1 MDMLAKPFSCHT
13 MSGLQLRIESPLPR
27 PLAFPS
33 AAADAGRPANLADWI
48 ARPAGEESRLALLG
62 HVLRAAVSDIIGGL
76 RLIEPAGLDEPIRLQ
91 LERIRAASEV
101 LALLLEDGLAAM
113 VGEAV
118 TDPLPVSLPLTR
130 LLHDV
135 EMRWSGRA
143 REKGLAFSM
152 TITPDVPRVVALDR
166 IALERILS
174 NVLSNAVKYTDTGG
188 IEVGVMQN
196 CAGDLVFR
204 VRDDGPGF
212 CPDALEHLFEFANRP
227 NGTRKA
233 GSGLGLHITK
243 QMSDRI
249 GAAVWVT
256 NRPEG
261 GAEVMLTLPVA
272 SWLPKAGPPE
282 ATDGLPDL
290 GRMKVLVAED
300 SETNQTILRHMLN
313 ALGAE
318 VVIVSDGIEALNRL
332 EGEAFDLALIDIE
345 MPRLSGIEVMR
356 AIRADGGRHATMPVM
371 AVTAYVLR
379 ANREA
384 IYAAGADSILAKPV
398 GGLDTFGTAIANLL
412 QRTGGDGPA
421 PEADEESPSM
431 DTGRFQALLEI
442 AGTEGRAELLGRL
455 LADLQTVERG
465 LVQGLAEP
473 DRGGIRSQTH
483 VLIAVAGAVGANR
496 LMQVARTLNSAAH
509 RHDMAAVVPLGQEA
523 LALLDDLIHF
533 VSGQIYPTRE
543 AS

>member
-1 MDMLAKPFSCHT
+1 MA
-13 MSGLQLRIESPLPR
+13 R
-27 PLAFPS
+27 PS
-33 AAADAGRPANLADWI
+33 VSTVAATDAARPANLADWI
-48 ARPAGEESRLALLG
+48 TAPSGEEARVALLG
-62 HVLRAAVSDIIGGL
+62 HDLRAAISDIIGGL
-76 RLIEPAGLDEPIRLQ
+76 RLIEPASVSEPVRLQ

-113 VGEAV
+113 VGEEA
-118 TDPLPVSLPLTR
+118 TERQPVSLPLTR

-143 REKGLAFSM
+143 REKGLAFTM
-152 TITPDVPRVVALDR
+152 TVAPEVPRVVALDR

-174 NVLSNAVKYTDTGG
+174 NVLSNAVKYTDAGG
-188 IEVGVMQN
+188 IDVAVQQSPG
-196 CAGDLVFR
+196 GDLVFR
-204 VRDDGPGF
+204 VHDDGPGF
-212 CPDALEHLFEFANRP
+212 CPDALENLFRIANRP
-227 NGTRKA
+227 DGIRKA

-249 GAAVWVT
+249 GAEVRVG

-261 GAEVMLTLPVA
+261 GAEVVLTLPAAV
-272 SWLPKAGPPE
+272 WMPKAAPAEPV
-282 ATDGLPDL
+282 AGLPDL
-290 GRMKVLVAED
+290 SQMKVLVAED
-300 SETNQTILRHMLN
+300 SETNQTILRRMLN
-313 ALGAE
+313 LLGAE

-332 EGEAFDLALIDIE
+332 DGEVFDLALIDIE

-398 GGLDTFGTAIANLL
+398 GGLDTFGTAIADLL
-412 QRTGGDGPA
+412 QRTRGDGAA
-421 PEADEESPSM
+421 PDDDDTEGKAM
-431 DTGRFQALLEI
+431 DSGRFQALLEI
-442 AGTEGRAELLGRL
+442 AGTDGRAELLTRL

-465 LVQGLAEP
+465 LVQGLTEP
-473 DRGGIRSQTH
+473 DRAMIRAQTH
-483 VLIAVAGAVGANR
+483 VLIAVSGAVGANR
-496 LMQVARTLNSAAH
+496 LMQVARTLNGAAH
-509 RHDMAAVVPLGQEA
+509 RHDMAGVGTLGHEA
-523 LALLDDLIHF
+523 LTLLDDLIHF
-533 VSGQIYPTRE
+533 VSGQIYPSRE

>member
-1 MDMLAKPFSCHT
+1 M
-13 MSGLQLRIESPLPR
+13 
-27 PLAFPS
+27 
-33 AAADAGRPANLADWI
+33 
-48 ARPAGEESRLALLG
+48 ALLG
-62 HVLRAAVSDIIGGL
+62 HDLRAAVSDIIGGL
-76 RLIEPAGLDEPIRLQ
+76 RLIEPASLDEPIRLQ

-113 VGEAV
+113 VGEAI

-143 REKGLAFSM
+143 REKGLTFTM
-152 TITPDVPRVVALDR
+152 TIAPDVPRVVALDR

-174 NVLSNAVKYTDTGG
+174 NVLSNAVKYTDAGG
-188 IEVGVMQN
+188 IDVAVEQS
-196 CAGDLVFR
+196 GDGGLIFR
-204 VRDDGPGF
+204 VLDDGPGF
-212 CPDALEHLFEFANRP
+212 CPEALEHLFQFASRP

-243 QMSDRI
+243 QMADRI
-249 GAAVWVT
+249 GAEVRVT

-272 SWLPKAGPPE
+272 SWLPKANAPE
-282 ATDGLPDL
+282 ATEGLPDL

-356 AIRADGGRHATMPVM
+356 AIRADGGRHVTMPVM

-398 GGLDTFGTAIANLL
+398 GGLDTFGAAIANLL
-412 QRTGGDGPA
+412 QRTRGDGPA
-421 PEADEESPSM
+421 PEDCEAVPSM

-442 AGTEGRAELLGRL
+442 AGSEGRAELLGRL
-455 LADLQTVERG
+455 LVDLQTVERG
-465 LVQGLAEP
+465 LVQGLTEP
-473 DRGGIRSQTH
+473 DRAIIRAQTH

-496 LMQVARTLNSAAH
+496 LMQVARALNGVAH
-509 RHDMAAVVPLGQEA
+509 RHDMATVGTLGPEA